1 MVVRAVV
8 DPQGEIG
15 QVELIEAV
23 IRSQARLSYDR
34 AALLLGIHPEEDE
47 AAEPLPEETPE
58 ILAALRSLLDV
69 TRVVRARRRRRGY
82 LSLEIAEPSVVLDA
96 EGQIERVAAYAH
108 HEAHLMVEEAM
119 LAANVAVA
127 LFFVGREEDTIFRT
141 HGTPPPDALERFRNQ
156 AASLGVEMPT
166 TSSAGQ
172 LTRALEQYS
181 EHPMSWLM
189 NMLLLRAMAR
199 AEYTASVDPHF
210 GLGLDAYLHFTSPIR
225 RYPDLVVHRMVK
237 AALHEDDP
245 EETETLVEISRHCSR
260 KERIALDAERDVIG
274 VYKAILMKRYVGVT
288 LDAVV
293 MALTGNGMFLQFPLT
308 LCEGS
313 SQSRNSIMIGM
324 S

>member
-1 MVVRAVV
+1 
-8 DPQGEIG
+8 
-15 QVELIEAV
+15 
-23 IRSQARLSYDR
+23 
-34 AALLLGIHPEEDE
+34 
-47 AAEPLPEETPE
+47 
-58 ILAALRSLLDV
+58 
-69 TRVVRARRRRRGY
+69 
-82 LSLEIAEPSVVLDA
+82 
-96 EGQIERVAAYAH
+96 
-108 HEAHLMVEEAM
+108 M

-308 LCEGS
+308 LCEGFIPVEELNNDWYELNEAGTVLVGKKS
-313 SQSRNSIMIGM
+313 GSQFRLGDALKVKIKDVSVRRRRVTATLPPLE
-324 S
+324 